1 MGPKGNGT
9 SSASHPSHTGLRLR
23 RQDAAILDPAVIRQW
38 ILDGAK
44 MK

>member
-1 MGPKGNGT
+1 MGPKGNRT

-23 RQDAAILDPAVIRQW
+23 RQDAILDPAVIRQW